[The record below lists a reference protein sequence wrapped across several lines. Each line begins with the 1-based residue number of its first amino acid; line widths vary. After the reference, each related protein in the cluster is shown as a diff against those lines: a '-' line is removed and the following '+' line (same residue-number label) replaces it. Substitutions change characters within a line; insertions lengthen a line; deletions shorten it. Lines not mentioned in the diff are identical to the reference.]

1 MWLRFEVFKM
11 VWEHLRSDYSQ
22 FEKVW
27 FYSKTEGMLQEYFT
41 IEYDFFFYLAKTF
54 ENIQED
60 LRWFPEHE
68 KKGLEKIWRDLEV

>member
-41 IEYDFFFYLAKTF
+41 IEYEKIFNLAETF
-54 ENIQED
+54 EIIQ
-60 LRWFPEHE
+60 
-68 KKGLEKIWRDLEV
+68 